1 MYIKKSVLVICAVAL
16 AVVISVGT
24 VMAINPFGALQFD
37 DLIKF
42 NTGISVL
49 KKYYYEELENET
61 LVDGALLG
69 ASYSTE
75 DPYTVYMD
83 KEYAESFLESI
94 DSDDYTGVGLYIS
107 NDTDDNRVTVV
118 SPLSGSPAE
127 KAGLVSGDKII
138 AVDGEDVTGEYIDE
152 VASKMKGKEGSEVV
166 LTVVKKNSGRTTD
179 ITLTRANIKRE
190 TVSSKM
196 LDGKTGYIQIT
207 QFGVNTYDEFVAA
220 FNSLVEAKMQQLV
233 IDLRNNPGGYVEVA
247 VNIADCFIDEGQ
259 EIVYTLDKNG
269 SKRDYV
275 AEKGKTELPI
285 VFLTNG
291 GSASASEIL
300 VGAMKDYG
308 LATVVGEKTFGKG
321 VTQIPY
327 EFWDGSIMKITDSRY
342 YTPNGVC
349 IDKEGIEPDVTV
361 EMSDEEYAR
370 LSELTT
376 DEDKQLKAALESF
389 LNN

>member
-1 MYIKKSVLVICAVAL
+1 
-16 AVVISVGT
+16 
-24 VMAINPFGALQFD
+24 
-37 DLIKF
+37 
-42 NTGISVL
+42 
-49 KKYYYEELENET
+49 
-61 LVDGALLG
+61 
-69 ASYSTE
+69 
-75 DPYTVYMD
+75 
-83 KEYAESFLESI
+83 
-94 DSDDYTGVGLYIS
+94 
-107 NDTDDNRVTVV
+107 
-118 SPLSGSPAE
+118 
-127 KAGLVSGDKII
+127 
-138 AVDGEDVTGEYIDE
+138 
-152 VASKMKGKEGSEVV
+152 MKGKEGSEVV

-300 VGAMKDYG
+300 VGAMNDYG